1 MANKFIERLA
11 HFHNRLIIALSI
23 TGQKITMIR
32 THYSTQITPE
42 MNGKSVTVCGWAHE
56 IRDLGGITFLVV
68 RDREGLVQ
76 VTLFKKTIDKG
87 VLETVRNLSRESVVV
102 VTGNIKKEEKAPNG
116 YELVPT
122 KVTVL
127 GKSDSPLPMDTTGK
141 VDADLDTRLDVR
153 FMDLRRPNTQAIFRL
168 RHLMLKSIR
177 EFLGSEG
184 FIEITT
190 PKVVATATEGG
201 TALFPITYFER
212 EAFLN
217 QSPQLFKQLMMSGGL
232 DRVLE
237 IGPIFRAEEHDTR
250 KHLNEAT
257 SIDIEASFLDNED
270 VMVILEDLIKHVYSN
285 VSEHGANYLKT
296 LGVELSIPKTPF
308 KRVTYD
314 EAIDIARDNGEQIE
328 WGDDLTTESEH
339 TIGETMGEHYFIVD
353 WPTKIK
359 PFYAL
364 PYENKPELCRAFDMM
379 HPRMEL
385 SSGAQ
390 RVHSYEM
397 LRKRITEQGLDADG
411 FEFYL
416 KAFRYGMPPHSG
428 WGLGAERLLM
438 TMLGIENIREVV
450 LFPRDRKRLS
460 P

>member
-1 MANKFIERLA
+1 
-11 HFHNRLIIALSI
+11 
-23 TGQKITMIR
+23 MIR
-32 THYSTQITPE
+32 THYSTQITPD
-42 MNGKSVTVCGWAHE
+42 MNGSSITVCGWAHE

-68 RDREGLVQ
+68 RDREGPVQ
-76 VTLFKKTIDKG
+76 VTLFKKTIDKN
-87 VLETVRNLSRESVVV
+87 VLEIVRGLSRESVVA
-102 VTGNIKKEEKAPNG
+102 VTGTVKKEAKAPNG

-122 KVTVL
+122 AVTVL
-127 GKSDSPLPMDTTGK
+127 GRAESPLPMDTTGK
-141 VDADLDTRLDVR
+141 VDADLDTRLDAR
-153 FMDLRRPNTQAIFRL
+153 FMDTRRPGTQAIFRI
-168 RHLMLKSIR
+168 RHLMLKSVR
-177 EFLGSEG
+177 DYLAREG
-184 FIEITT
+184 FVEITT

-232 DRVLE
+232 DRVFE

-270 VMVILEDLIKHVYSN
+270 VMVILENLVKHVYSS
-285 VSEHGANYLKT
+285 VAEDEARHLKT
-296 LGVELSIPKTPF
+296 LGIEVKVPKTPF
-308 KRVTYD
+308 KRVAYD
-314 EAIDIARDNGEQIE
+314 EAIDIARDHGEKIE

-339 TIGETMGEHYFIVD
+339 SIGETIGEHYFIVD

-359 PFYAL
+359 PFYAQ
-364 PYENKPELCRAFDMM
+364 PYENKPEICRAFDMM

-390 RVHSYEM
+390 RVHSYET
-397 LRKRITEQGLDADG
+397 LRSRIEAQGLNADS

-416 KAFRYGMPPHSG
+416 KAFRFGMPPHAG

-438 TMLGIENIREVV
+438 TMLGIDNIREVV

>member
-1 MANKFIERLA
+1 
-11 HFHNRLIIALSI
+11 
-23 TGQKITMIR
+23 MIR

-42 MNGKSVTVCGWAHE
+42 MNGSPVTICGWAHE

-76 VTLFKKTIDKG
+76 VTLFKKTIDKN
-87 VLETVRNLSRESVVV
+87 VLETVRNLSRESVVA
-102 VTGNIKKEEKAPNG
+102 VTGNIKKEAKAPNG
-116 YELVPT
+116 YELIPS
-122 KVTVL
+122 KVEVL
-127 GKSDSPLPMDTTGK
+127 GKADSPLPMDTTGK

-153 FMDLRRPNTQAIFRL
+153 FMDLRRPHTQAIFRI
-168 RHLMLKSIR
+168 RHLILRSIR
-177 EFLGSEG
+177 EYLGREG

-232 DRVLE
+232 DRVFE

-257 SIDIEASFLDNED
+257 SIDIEASFLDHED
-270 VMVILEDLIKHVYSN
+270 VMAILENLVKYVYSN
-285 VSEHGANYLKT
+285 VAENGANYLKT
-296 LGVELSIPKTPF
+296 LGVELKIPETPF
-308 KRVTYD
+308 KRITYG
-314 EAIDIARDNGEQIE
+314 EAIKIARDNGEQIE
-328 WGDDLTTESEH
+328 WGDDLSTESEH
-339 TIGETMGEHYFIVD
+339 SIGKTIGEHYFIVD

-359 PFYAL
+359 PFYAM
-364 PYENKPELCRAFDMM
+364 PYENKPEICKAFDMM

-390 RVHSYEM
+390 RVHSYEL
-397 LRKRITEQGLDADG
+397 LRSRITEQGLNADG
-411 FEFYL
+411 FDFYL

>member
-1 MANKFIERLA
+1 
-11 HFHNRLIIALSI
+11 
-23 TGQKITMIR
+23 MIR
-32 THYSTQITPE
+32 THYSNQITPE
-42 MNGKSVTVCGWAHE
+42 MNGNTVTVCGWAHE

-68 RDREGLVQ
+68 RDREGLIQ
-76 VTLFKKTIDKG
+76 VTLFKKAIDKG
-87 VLETVRNLSRESVVV
+87 VLEVVKSISRESVVS
-102 VTGNIKKEEKAPNG
+102 VTGTVKKEAKAPNG

-122 KVTVL
+122 AVTVL
-127 GKSDSPLPMDTTGK
+127 GKAESPLPMDTTGK

-153 FMDLRRPNTQAIFRL
+153 FMDMRRLRTTSIFRIRNL
-168 RHLMLKSIR
+168 LLKSIR
-177 EFLGSEG
+177 EYLDREG
-184 FIEITT
+184 FVEITT

-232 DRVLE
+232 DRVYE

-257 SIDIEASFLDNED
+257 SIDIEASFIDNED
-270 VMVILEDLIKHVYSN
+270 VMVVLENLINYVYTYVARN
-285 VSEHGANYLKT
+285 GQIYLKN
-296 LGVELSIPKTPF
+296 LGVEIKIPQLPF
-308 KRVTYD
+308 KRITYT
-314 EAIDIARDNGEQIE
+314 EAIKIAKDNGEQIE
-328 WGDDLTTESEH
+328 WGDDLSTESEH
-339 TIGETMGEHYFIVD
+339 SIGRTIGEHYFITD
-353 WPTKIK
+353 WPSKIK

-364 PYENKPELCRAFDMM
+364 PYEDKPELCRAFDMM

-390 RVHSYEM
+390 RVHDPE
-397 LRKRITEQGLDADG
+397 LLKGRITAQGLNADG
-411 FEFYL
+411 FDFYL
-416 KAFRYGMPPHSG
+416 KAFKYGMPPHSG
-428 WGLGAERLLM
+428 WGVGAERLLM

-450 LFPRDRKRLS
+450 LFPRDRRRLS

>member
-1 MANKFIERLA
+1 
-11 HFHNRLIIALSI
+11 
-23 TGQKITMIR
+23 MIR
-32 THYSTQITPE
+32 THYSNQITPE
-42 MNGKSVTVCGWAHE
+42 MGGNSVTVCGWAHE

-68 RDREGLVQ
+68 RDREGLIQ
-76 VTLFKKTIDKG
+76 VTLFKKAIDKN
-87 VLETVRNLSRESVVV
+87 VLDVVKNLSRESVVS
-102 VTGNIKKEEKAPNG
+102 VTGTVKKEAKAPHG

-122 KVTVL
+122 AINVL
-127 GKSDSPLPMDTTGK
+127 GKAESPLPMDTTGK

-153 FMDLRRPNTQAIFRL
+153 FMDMRRLRTTSIFRI
-168 RHLMLKSIR
+168 RHLLLKSIR
-177 EFLGSEG
+177 EYLDREG
-184 FIEITT
+184 FVEITT

-232 DRVLE
+232 DRVYE

-257 SIDIEASFLDNED
+257 SIDIEASFIDNED
-270 VMVILEDLIKHVYSN
+270 VMVILENLVNYVYTY
-285 VSEHGANYLKT
+285 VSENGKIYLKN
-296 LGVELSIPKTPF
+296 LGVEIKIPQLPF
-308 KRVTYD
+308 KRITYD
-314 EAIDIARDNGEQIE
+314 EAIGIAKDNGEQIE
-328 WGDDLTTESEH
+328 WGDDLSTESEH
-339 TIGETMGEHYFIVD
+339 SIGKKMGEHYFITD
-353 WPTKIK
+353 WPSKIK

-364 PYENKPELCRAFDMM
+364 PYEDKPELCRAFDMM

-390 RVHSYEM
+390 RVHNHEL
-397 LRKRITEQGLDADG
+397 LRERITAQGLDADG
-411 FEFYL
+411 FDFYL
-416 KAFRYGMPPHSG
+416 KAFRFGMPPHSG
-428 WGLGAERLLM
+428 WGVGAERLLM

-450 LFPRDRKRLS
+450 LFPRDRKRLF

>member
-1 MANKFIERLA
+1 
-11 HFHNRLIIALSI
+11 
-23 TGQKITMIR
+23 MIR
-32 THYSTQITPE
+32 THYSTQVTSE
-42 MNGKSVTVCGWAHE
+42 MNGTSVTICGWAHE
-56 IRDLGGITFLVV
+56 IRDLGGITFLVL
-68 RDREGLVQ
+68 RDREGMVQ
-76 VTLFKKTIDKG
+76 VTLFKKTIDKKI
-87 VLETVRNLSRESVVV
+87 LEVVRNLSRESVVA
-102 VTGNIKKEEKAPNG
+102 VTGTVKKEAKAPNG

-122 KVTVL
+122 QVTVL
-127 GKSDSPLPMDTTGK
+127 AKADSPLPMDTTGK
-141 VDADLDTRLDVR
+141 VDADLDTRLDAR
-153 FMDLRRPNTQAIFRL
+153 FMDVRRPRTQAIFRI
-168 RHLMLKSIR
+168 RHLMQKSIR
-177 EFLGSEG
+177 EFLDMEG

-232 DRVLE
+232 DRVFE

-257 SIDIEASFLDNED
+257 SIDIEASYLDNED
-270 VMVILEDLIKHVYSN
+270 VMVILENLIKHVYST
-285 VSEHGANYLKT
+285 VAEKGTKYLET
-296 LGVELSIPKTPF
+296 LGVELTIPETPF
-308 KRVTYD
+308 RRITYD
-314 EAIDIARDNGEQIE
+314 EAISIARDCGETIE
-328 WGDDLTTESEH
+328 WGDDLSTESEH
-339 TIGETMGEHYFIVD
+339 SIGKTIGEHYFITD

-359 PFYAL
+359 PFYAM
-364 PYENKPELCRAFDMM
+364 PYEDKPEICRAFDMM

-390 RVHSYEM
+390 RVHSYE
-397 LRKRITEQGLDADG
+397 LLKQRIAYQGLNPDG

-428 WGLGAERLLM
+428 WGVGAERLLM

>member
-1 MANKFIERLA
+1 
-11 HFHNRLIIALSI
+11 
-23 TGQKITMIR
+23 MIR

-42 MNGKSVTVCGWAHE
+42 MNGNSVTICGWAHE

-68 RDREGLVQ
+68 RDREGMVQ
-76 VTLFKKTIDKG
+76 VTLFKKAIDKD
-87 VLETVRNLSRESVVV
+87 VLDVVRNLSRESVVA
-102 VTGNIKKEEKAPNG
+102 VTGTVKKEAKAPNG

-122 KVTVL
+122 SVTVL
-127 GKSDSPLPMDTTGK
+127 GKADSPLPMDTTGK
-141 VDADLDTRLDVR
+141 VDADLDTRLDAR
-153 FMDLRRPNTQAIFRL
+153 FMDVRRPYTQAIFRI
-168 RHLMLKSIR
+168 RHIMLKSIR
-177 EFLGSEG
+177 EFLDNEG
-184 FIEITT
+184 FVEITT

-232 DRVLE
+232 DRIFE

-257 SIDIEASFLDNED
+257 SIDIEASYIDNED
-270 VMVILEDLIKHVYSN
+270 VMVILENLIKHVYST
-285 VSEHGANYLKT
+285 VAEKGSKYLGT
-296 LGVELSIPKTPF
+296 LGVELAIPKTPF
-308 KRVTYD
+308 RRITYD
-314 EAIDIARDNGEQIE
+314 EAIKIAQDNGEKIE
-328 WGDDLTTESEH
+328 WGDDLSTESEH
-339 TIGETMGEHYFIVD
+339 TIGKTIGEHYFITD

-359 PFYAL
+359 PFYAM
-364 PYENKPELCRAFDMM
+364 PYENKPEICRAFDMM

-390 RVHSYEM
+390 RVHSYEL
-397 LRKRITEQGLDADG
+397 LRQRIKDQGLNPDG

-428 WGLGAERLLM
+428 WGVGAERLLM

>member
-1 MANKFIERLA
+1 
-11 HFHNRLIIALSI
+11 
-23 TGQKITMIR
+23 MIR

-42 MNGKSVTVCGWAHE
+42 MNGNSVTICGWAHE

-68 RDREGLVQ
+68 RDREGFVQ
-76 VTLFKKTIDKG
+76 VTLFKKTIDKN
-87 VLETVRNLSRESVVV
+87 VLETVKGISRESVVA
-102 VTGNIKKEEKAPNG
+102 VTGNVKKEAKAPNG

-122 KVTVL
+122 AIEVL
-127 GKSDSPLPMDTTGK
+127 GKAQTPLPMDTTGK

-153 FMDLRRPNTQAIFRL
+153 FMDMRRIQTQSIFRI
-168 RHLMLKSIR
+168 RHLILKSIR
-177 EFLGSEG
+177 EFLDRDG
-184 FIEITT
+184 FVEITT

-232 DRVLE
+232 DRVFE

-270 VMVILEDLIKHVYSN
+270 VMVILENLVNYVYTYVAEN
-285 VSEHGANYLKT
+285 GKTYLKN
-296 LGVELSIPKTPF
+296 LGVEIKIPQTPF
-308 KRVTYD
+308 KRITYD
-314 EAIDIARDNGEQIE
+314 EAIKIAKDNGEQIE
-328 WGDDLTTESEH
+328 WGDDLSTESEH
-339 TIGETMGEHYFIVD
+339 SIGRTIGEHYFITD
-353 WPTKIK
+353 WPSKIK

-364 PYENKPELCRAFDMM
+364 PYEDKPEICRGFDMM

-390 RVHSYEM
+390 RVHNYDL
-397 LRKRITEQGLDADG
+397 LRERIIAQGLNPDG
-411 FEFYL
+411 FDFYL
-416 KAFRYGMPPHSG
+416 KAFKFGMPPHAG

-450 LFPRDRKRLS
+450 LFPRDRRRLS

>member
-1 MANKFIERLA
+1 
-11 HFHNRLIIALSI
+11 
-23 TGQKITMIR
+23 MIR
-32 THYSTQITPE
+32 THYSNQITPE
-42 MNGKSVTVCGWAHE
+42 MNGNTVTICGWAHE

-68 RDREGLVQ
+68 RDREGLIQ
-76 VTLFKKTIDKG
+76 VTLFKKAIDKG
-87 VLETVRNLSRESVVV
+87 VLDVVKSISRESVVS
-102 VTGNIKKEEKAPNG
+102 VTGTVKKEAKAPNG

-122 KVTVL
+122 AVTVL
-127 GKSDSPLPMDTTGK
+127 GKAESPLPMDTTGK

-153 FMDLRRPNTQAIFRL
+153 FMDMRRLRTTSIFRIRNL
-168 RHLMLKSIR
+168 LLKSIR
-177 EFLGSEG
+177 EYLDREG
-184 FIEITT
+184 FVEITT

-232 DRVLE
+232 DRVYE

-257 SIDIEASFLDNED
+257 SIDIEASFIDNED
-270 VMVILEDLIKHVYSN
+270 VMVILENLINYVYTYVALN
-285 VSEHGANYLKT
+285 GQVYLKN
-296 LGVELSIPKTPF
+296 LGVEIKIPQLPF
-308 KRVTYD
+308 KRITYT
-314 EAIDIARDNGEQIE
+314 EAIKIAKDNGEQIE
-328 WGDDLTTESEH
+328 WGDDLSTESEH
-339 TIGETMGEHYFIVD
+339 SIGRTIGEHYFITD
-353 WPTKIK
+353 WPSKIK

-364 PYENKPELCRAFDMM
+364 PYEDKPELCRAFDMM

-390 RVHSYEM
+390 RVHDPE
-397 LRKRITEQGLDADG
+397 LLKGRITAQGLNAEG
-411 FEFYL
+411 FDFYL
-416 KAFRYGMPPHSG
+416 KAFKYGMPPHSG
-428 WGLGAERLLM
+428 WGVGAERLLM

-450 LFPRDRKRLS
+450 LFPRDRRRLS

>member
-1 MANKFIERLA
+1 
-11 HFHNRLIIALSI
+11 
-23 TGQKITMIR
+23 MIR

-42 MNGKSVTVCGWAHE
+42 MSLNQSPVTICGWAHE
-56 IRDLGGITFLVV
+56 IRDLGGITFLIV

-76 VTLFKKTIDKG
+76 VTLFKKTIDKN
-87 VLETVRNLSRESVVV
+87 VLETAKNISRESVVA
-102 VTGNIKKEEKAPNG
+102 VTGNIKKEAKAPNG
-116 YELVPT
+116 YELIPT
-122 KVTVL
+122 EIKVL
-127 GKSDSPLPMDTTGK
+127 GKAESPLPMDTTGK
-141 VDADLDTRLDVR
+141 VDADLDTRLDAR
-153 FMDLRRPNTQAIFRL
+153 FMDMRRPYTQSIFRI
-168 RHLMLKSIR
+168 RHLILKSIR
-177 EFLGSEG
+177 EYFDREG
-184 FIEITT
+184 FVEITT

-232 DRVLE
+232 DRVFE

-257 SIDIEASFLDNED
+257 SIDIEASFLDHED
-270 VMVILEDLIKHVYSN
+270 VMVILENLVKYVYTYVADN
-285 VSEHGANYLKT
+285 GKNYLSN
-296 LGVELSIPKTPF
+296 LGVEIKIPQTPF
-308 KRVTYD
+308 KRITYT
-314 EAIDIARDNGEQIE
+314 EAIKIANDGGEKIE
-328 WGDDLTTESEH
+328 WGDDLSTESEH
-339 TIGETMGEHYFIVD
+339 TIGNTIGEHYFITD
-353 WPTKIK
+353 WPSKIK
-359 PFYAL
+359 PFYAM
-364 PYENKPELCRAFDMM
+364 PYDDKPELCRAFDMM

-390 RVHSYEM
+390 RVHSYEL
-397 LRKRITEQGLDADG
+397 LRQRITGQGLNADG
-411 FEFYL
+411 FDFYL
-416 KAFRYGMPPHSG
+416 KAFRFGMPPHSG

>member
-1 MANKFIERLA
+1 
-11 HFHNRLIIALSI
+11 
-23 TGQKITMIR
+23 MIR

-42 MNGKSVTVCGWAHE
+42 MNGNTVTICGWAHE

-68 RDREGLVQ
+68 RDREGLIQ
-76 VTLFKKTIDKG
+76 VTLFKKTIDKN
-87 VLETVRNLSRESVVV
+87 VLETVRNISRESVVA
-102 VTGNIKKEEKAPNG
+102 VTGNVKKEAKAPNG

-122 KVTVL
+122 AVIVL
-127 GKSDSPLPMDTTGK
+127 GKAESPLPMDTTGK
-141 VDADLDTRLDVR
+141 VDADLDTRLDAR
-153 FMDLRRPNTQAIFRL
+153 FMDVRRSHTQAIFRI
-168 RHLMLKSIR
+168 RHLILRCIR
-177 EFLGSEG
+177 NYLDAEG
-184 FIEITT
+184 FVEITT

-201 TALFPITYFER
+201 TALFPISYFER

-232 DRVLE
+232 DRVFE

-270 VMVILEDLIKHVYSN
+270 VMVILENLVSHVYSE
-285 VSEHGANYLKT
+285 VAEKGKNYLKT
-296 LGVELSIPKTPF
+296 LGVDLKIPGIPF
-308 KRVTYD
+308 RRITYD
-314 EAIDIARDNGEQIE
+314 EAISIARDNGEKIE
-328 WGDDLTTESEH
+328 WGEDLSTESEH
-339 TIGETMGEHYFIVD
+339 SIGKTIGEHYFIVD

-359 PFYAL
+359 PFYAM
-364 PYENKPELCRAFDMM
+364 PYENKPEICRAFDMM

-390 RVHSYEM
+390 RVHSYEL
-397 LRKRITEQGLDADG
+397 LRQRITDQGLNADG
-411 FEFYL
+411 FDFYL
-416 KAFRYGMPPHSG
+416 SAFRFGMPPHAG

-438 TMLGIENIREVV
+438 TMLGIDNIREVV
-450 LFPRDRKRLS
+450 LFPRDRRRLS

>member
-1 MANKFIERLA
+1 MK
-11 HFHNRLIIALSI
+11 
-23 TGQKITMIR
+23 R
-32 THYSTQITPE
+32 THYSSQITPE
-42 MNGKSVTVCGWAHE
+42 MNGGSVTVCGWAHE
-56 IRDLGGITFLVV
+56 IRDLGGITFLIV

-76 VTLFKKTIDKG
+76 VTLFKKTIDKNL
-87 VLETVRNLSRESVVV
+87 LEIVRNISRESVVT
-102 VTGNIKKEEKAPNG
+102 VTGNVKKEAKAPNG

-122 KVTVL
+122 DIKVL
-127 GKSDSPLPMDTTGK
+127 GKAESPLPMDTTGK

-153 FMDLRRPNTQAIFRL
+153 FMDIRRPHTQAIFRI
-168 RHLMLKSIR
+168 RHLILNSIR
-177 EFLGSEG
+177 DFMDREG

-190 PKVVATATEGG
+190 PKIVATATEGG

-217 QSPQLFKQLMMSGGL
+217 QSPQLFKQIMMSAGL
-232 DRVLE
+232 DRVFE

-257 SIDIEASFLDNED
+257 SIDIEASFLDNQD
-270 VMVILEDLIKHVYSN
+270 VMVILENLVQRVYSD
-285 VSEHGANYLKT
+285 VAETGSKYLRM
-296 LGVELSIPKTPF
+296 LGVELEIPGIPF
-308 KRVTYD
+308 KRITYD
-314 EAIDIARDNGEQIE
+314 EAISIASDSGDNIE
-328 WGDDLTTESEH
+328 WGDDLSTESEH
-339 TIGETMGEHYFIVD
+339 YIGKTIGEHYFIID

-364 PYENKPELCRAFDMM
+364 PYENRSQVCRAFDMM

-390 RVHSYEM
+390 RVHSYDL
-397 LRKRITEQGLDADG
+397 LRRRITEQGLNPDG
-411 FEFYL
+411 FDFYL
-416 KAFRYGMPPHSG
+416 KAFRYGMPPHAG
-428 WGLGAERLLM
+428 WGLGVERLLM

-450 LFPRDRKRLS
+450 LFPRDRRRLS

>member
-1 MANKFIERLA
+1 
-11 HFHNRLIIALSI
+11 
-23 TGQKITMIR
+23 MIR

-42 MNGKSVTVCGWAHE
+42 MNGNSVTICGWAHE

-68 RDREGLVQ
+68 RDREGLIQ
-76 VTLFKKTIDKG
+76 VTLFKKTIDKN
-87 VLETVRNLSRESVVV
+87 VLETVRNISRESVVA
-102 VTGNIKKEEKAPNG
+102 VTGNVKKEAKAPNG

-122 KVTVL
+122 SVTVL
-127 GKSDSPLPMDTTGK
+127 GKAESPLPMDTTGK

-153 FMDLRRPNTQAIFRL
+153 FMDVRRSQTQAIFRI
-168 RHLMLKSIR
+168 RHLILRSIR
-177 EFLGSEG
+177 NYLEAEG
-184 FIEITT
+184 FVEITT

-201 TALFPITYFER
+201 TALFPISYFER

-232 DRVLE
+232 DRVFE

-270 VMVILEDLIKHVYSN
+270 VMIILENLVSHVYSE
-285 VSEHGANYLKT
+285 VAQKGKNYLKT
-296 LGVELSIPKTPF
+296 LGVDLKIPGTPF
-308 KRVTYD
+308 RRITYD
-314 EAIDIARDNGEQIE
+314 EAISIARDNGEKIE
-328 WGDDLTTESEH
+328 WGEDLSTESEH
-339 TIGETMGEHYFIVD
+339 SIGKTIGEHYFIVD

-359 PFYAL
+359 PFYAM
-364 PYENKPELCRAFDMM
+364 PYENKPEICRAFDMM

-390 RVHSYEM
+390 RVHSYDL
-397 LRKRITEQGLDADG
+397 LRQRIVDQGMNADG
-411 FEFYL
+411 FDFYL
-416 KAFRYGMPPHSG
+416 SAFRFGMPPHAG

-438 TMLGIENIREVV
+438 TMLGIDNIREVV
-450 LFPRDRKRLS
+450 LFPRDRRRLS

>member
-1 MANKFIERLA
+1 MPKLQYDEILFAKINIRIT
-11 HFHNRLIIALSI
+11 HLSAGI
-23 TGQKITMIR
+23 SMIR
-32 THYSTQITPE
+32 THYSNQITPD
-42 MNGKSVTVCGWAHE
+42 MNGSSVTICGWAHE

-68 RDREGLVQ
+68 RDREGPVQ
-76 VTLFKKTIDKG
+76 VTLFKKTIDKN
-87 VLETVRNLSRESVVV
+87 VLEIVRNLSRESVVA
-102 VTGNIKKEEKAPNG
+102 VTGNVRKEAKAPSG
-116 YELVPT
+116 YELIPT
-122 KVTVL
+122 EVIVL
-127 GKSDSPLPMDTTGK
+127 GKADSPLPMDTTGK

-153 FMDLRRPNTQAIFRL
+153 FMDIRRPSAQAVFRI
-168 RHLMLKSIR
+168 RHLILKCIR
-177 EFLGSEG
+177 EFFEREG

-232 DRVLE
+232 DRVFE

-257 SIDIEASFLDNED
+257 SIDIEASFLDHED
-270 VMVILEDLIKHVYSN
+270 VMVILENLVRYVYS
-285 VSEHGANYLKT
+285 SIAEKGAKHLST
-296 LGVELSIPKTPF
+296 LGVELKIPEVPF
-308 KRVTYD
+308 KRLTYD
-314 EAIDIARDNGEQIE
+314 EAIGIARNNGEQIE

-339 TIGETMGEHYFIVD
+339 AIGKTVGEHYFIVD

-359 PFYAL
+359 PFYAM
-364 PYENKPELCRAFDMM
+364 PYENKPDICRAFDMM

-390 RVHSYEM
+390 RVHSYEL
-397 LRKRITEQGLDADG
+397 LRSRIEEQGLNADG

-416 KAFRYGMPPHSG
+416 KAFRYGMPPHAG

>member
-1 MANKFIERLA
+1 
-11 HFHNRLIIALSI
+11 
-23 TGQKITMIR
+23 MIR
-32 THYSTQITPE
+32 THYSTQVTSE
-42 MNGKSVTVCGWAHE
+42 MNGTSVTICGWAHE

-76 VTLFKKTIDKG
+76 VTLFKKAIDKN
-87 VLETVRNLSRESVVV
+87 VLEVVRNLSRESVVA
-102 VTGNIKKEEKAPNG
+102 VTGTVKKEAKAPNG

-122 KVTVL
+122 QVTVL
-127 GKSDSPLPMDTTGK
+127 GKADSPLPMDTTGK
-141 VDADLDTRLDVR
+141 VDADLDTRLDAR
-153 FMDLRRPNTQAIFRL
+153 FMDVRRPRTQAIFRI
-168 RHLMLKSIR
+168 RHLMQKSIR
-177 EFLGSEG
+177 EFLDMEG

-232 DRVLE
+232 DRVFE

-257 SIDIEASFLDNED
+257 SIDIEASYLDNED
-270 VMVILEDLIKHVYSN
+270 VMVILENLIKHVYST
-285 VSEHGANYLKT
+285 VAEKGTKYLET
-296 LGVELSIPKTPF
+296 LGVELTIPETPF
-308 KRVTYD
+308 KRITYD
-314 EAIDIARDNGEQIE
+314 EAISIARDFGETIE
-328 WGDDLTTESEH
+328 WGDDLSTESEH
-339 TIGETMGEHYFIVD
+339 SIGKTIGEHYFITD

-359 PFYAL
+359 PFYAM
-364 PYENKPELCRAFDMM
+364 PYEDKPEICRAFDMM

-390 RVHSYEM
+390 RVHSYE
-397 LRKRITEQGLDADG
+397 LLKQRIADQGLNPDG

-428 WGLGAERLLM
+428 WGMGAERLLM

>member
-1 MANKFIERLA
+1 
-11 HFHNRLIIALSI
+11 
-23 TGQKITMIR
+23 MIR

-42 MNGKSVTVCGWAHE
+42 MNGSSVTICGWAHE

-76 VTLFKKTIDKG
+76 VTLFKKTIDKNL
-87 VLETVRNLSRESVVV
+87 LETVRNISRESAIA
-102 VTGNIKKEEKAPNG
+102 VTGNVKKEAKAPNG

-122 KVTVL
+122 AVNVL

-153 FMDLRRPNTQAIFRL
+153 FMDMTRPHTQAIFRI
-168 RHLMLKSIR
+168 RHLILKSIR
-177 EFLGSEG
+177 GYLEREG
-184 FIEITT
+184 FVEITT

-232 DRVLE
+232 DRVFE

-270 VMVILEDLIKHVYSN
+270 VMVILENLVNHVYSEVAGN
-285 VSEHGANYLKT
+285 GANYLKM
-296 LGVELSIPKTPF
+296 LGADIKIPETPF
-308 KRVTYD
+308 KRITYD
-314 EAIDIARDNGEQIE
+314 EAIGIARDNGEKIE
-328 WGDDLTTESEH
+328 WGDDLSTESEH
-339 TIGETMGEHYFIVD
+339 SIGKTVGEHYFIVD

-359 PFYAL
+359 PFYAM

-390 RVHSYEM
+390 RVHSHEM
-397 LRKRITEQGLDADG
+397 LRQRIIDQGLNADG

-416 KAFRYGMPPHSG
+416 KAFRYGMPPHAG

-438 TMLGIENIREVV
+438 TMLGIDNIREVV
-450 LFPRDRKRLS
+450 LFPRDRRRLS

>member
-1 MANKFIERLA
+1 
-11 HFHNRLIIALSI
+11 
-23 TGQKITMIR
+23 MIR
-32 THYSTQITPE
+32 THYSTQIRPD
-42 MNGKSVTVCGWAHE
+42 MDGSSVTVCGWAHE

-76 VTLFKKTIDKG
+76 VTLFKKTIDKN
-87 VLETVRNLSRESVVV
+87 VLEIVRGLSRESVVA
-102 VTGNIKKEEKAPNG
+102 VTGAVKKEAKAPNG
-116 YELVPT
+116 YELVPAA
-122 KVTVL
+122 VTVL
-127 GKSDSPLPMDTTGK
+127 GSAESPLPMDTTGK
-141 VDADLDTRLDVR
+141 VDADLDTRLDAR
-153 FMDLRRPNTQAIFRL
+153 FMDTRRPGTQAIFRI
-168 RHLMLKSIR
+168 RHLLLKSVR
-177 EFLGSEG
+177 DYLAREG
-184 FIEITT
+184 FVEITT

-232 DRVLE
+232 DRVFE

-270 VMVILEDLIKHVYSN
+270 VMVILENLVKHVYSS
-285 VSEHGANYLKT
+285 VAEDGAKHLKT
-296 LGVELSIPKTPF
+296 LGVEVKIPKTPF

-314 EAIDIARDNGEQIE
+314 EAIDIARDHGEKIE

-339 TIGETMGEHYFIVD
+339 SIGEAIGEHYFIVD

-359 PFYAL
+359 PFYAQ
-364 PYENKPELCRAFDMM
+364 PYENKPEICRAFDMM

-390 RVHSYEM
+390 RVHSYEV
-397 LRKRITEQGLDADG
+397 LRSRIEAQGLNADS

-416 KAFRYGMPPHSG
+416 KAFRFGMPPHAG

-438 TMLGIENIREVV
+438 TMLGIDNIREVV

>member
-1 MANKFIERLA
+1 
-11 HFHNRLIIALSI
+11 
-23 TGQKITMIR
+23 MIR
-32 THYSTQITPE
+32 THYSNQITPE
-42 MNGKSVTVCGWAHE
+42 MSGNSVTVCGWAHE
-56 IRDLGGITFLVV
+56 IRDLGGITFLVL
-68 RDREGLVQ
+68 RDREGLIQ
-76 VTLFKKTIDKG
+76 VTLFKKGIDKN
-87 VLETVRNLSRESVVV
+87 VLDVVRNVSRESVVS
-102 VTGNIKKEEKAPNG
+102 VTGTVKKEAKAPNG

-122 KVTVL
+122 AITVL
-127 GKSDSPLPMDTTGK
+127 GKADSPLPMDTTGK

-153 FMDLRRPNTQAIFRL
+153 FMDMRRLRTTSIFRIRNL
-168 RHLMLKSIR
+168 LLKSIR
-177 EFLGSEG
+177 EYLDREG
-184 FIEITT
+184 FVEITT

-232 DRVLE
+232 DRVYE

-257 SIDIEASFLDNED
+257 SIDIEASFIDNED
-270 VMVILEDLIKHVYSN
+270 VMVILENLVNYVYN
-285 VSEHGANYLKT
+285 YISENGKVYLKN
-296 LGVELSIPKTPF
+296 LGVEIKIPQLPF
-308 KRVTYD
+308 KRITYD
-314 EAIDIARDNGEQIE
+314 EAIRIAKDNGEQIE
-328 WGDDLTTESEH
+328 WGDDLSTESEH
-339 TIGETMGEHYFIVD
+339 SIGKTIGEHYFITD
-353 WPTKIK
+353 WPSKIK

-364 PYENKPELCRAFDMM
+364 PYEDKPEICRAFDMM

-390 RVHSYEM
+390 RVHDHEL
-397 LRKRITEQGLDADG
+397 LRERITAQGLNADG
-411 FEFYL
+411 FDFYL
-416 KAFRYGMPPHSG
+416 KAFKYGMPPHSG
-428 WGLGAERLLM
+428 WGVGAERLLM

>member
-1 MANKFIERLA
+1 
-11 HFHNRLIIALSI
+11 
-23 TGQKITMIR
+23 MIR

-42 MNGKSVTVCGWAHE
+42 MNGGSVTVCGWAHE

-68 RDREGLVQ
+68 RDREGLIQ
-76 VTLFKKTIDKG
+76 VTLFKKTIDKNI
-87 VLETVRNLSRESVVV
+87 LDIVRNLSRESVVA
-102 VTGNIKKEEKAPNG
+102 VTGNVKKEAKAPNG
-116 YELVPT
+116 YELVPAA
-122 KVTVL
+122 VAVL
-127 GKSDSPLPMDTTGK
+127 GKAESPLPMDTTGK
-141 VDADLDTRLDVR
+141 VDADLDTRLDAR
-153 FMDLRRPNTQAIFRL
+153 FMDMRRPGTQAIFRI
-168 RHLMLKSIR
+168 RHLIQKSVR
-177 EFLGSEG
+177 EFLGGEG

-232 DRVLE
+232 DRVFE

-270 VMVILEDLIKHVYSN
+270 VMVILENLVKYVYSSVAEN
-285 VSEHGANYLKT
+285 GERYLKT
-296 LGVELSIPKTPF
+296 LGVEPKIPKTPF
-308 KRVTYD
+308 ARVTYD
-314 EAIDIARDNGEQIE
+314 EAISIARDNGEKIE

-339 TIGETMGEHYFIVD
+339 SIGETVGEHYFIVD

-359 PFYAL
+359 PFYVM
-364 PYENKPELCRAFDMM
+364 PYENKPEICRAFDMM

-390 RVHSYEM
+390 RVHSYE
-397 LRKRITEQGLDADG
+397 LLHSRITEQGLNADG

-416 KAFRYGMPPHSG
+416 KAFRYGMPPHAG

-438 TMLGIENIREVV
+438 TMLGVENIREVV

>member
-1 MANKFIERLA
+1 
-11 HFHNRLIIALSI
+11 
-23 TGQKITMIR
+23 MIR
-32 THYSTQITPE
+32 THYSNQITPE
-42 MNGKSVTVCGWAHE
+42 MNGNTVTVCGWAHE

-68 RDREGLVQ
+68 RDREGLIQ
-76 VTLFKKTIDKG
+76 VTLFKKAIDKG
-87 VLETVRNLSRESVVV
+87 VLDVVKSISRESVIS
-102 VTGNIKKEEKAPNG
+102 VTGTVKKEAKAPNG

-122 KVTVL
+122 AVTVL
-127 GKSDSPLPMDTTGK
+127 GKAESPLPMDTTGK

-153 FMDLRRPNTQAIFRL
+153 FMDMRRLRTTSIFRIRNL
-168 RHLMLKSIR
+168 LLKSIR
-177 EFLGSEG
+177 EYLDREG
-184 FIEITT
+184 FVEITT

-232 DRVLE
+232 DRVYE

-257 SIDIEASFLDNED
+257 SIDIEASFIDNED
-270 VMVILEDLIKHVYSN
+270 VMVILENLIYYVYTYVALN
-285 VSEHGANYLKT
+285 GQIYLKN
-296 LGVELSIPKTPF
+296 LGVEIKIPQLPF
-308 KRVTYD
+308 KRITYT
-314 EAIDIARDNGEQIE
+314 EAIKIAKDNGEQIE
-328 WGDDLTTESEH
+328 WGDDLSTESEH
-339 TIGETMGEHYFIVD
+339 SIGRTIGEHYFITD
-353 WPTKIK
+353 WPSKIK

-364 PYENKPELCRAFDMM
+364 PYEDRPELCRAFDMM

-390 RVHSYEM
+390 RVHDPE
-397 LRKRITEQGLDADG
+397 LLKGRITAQGLNADG
-411 FEFYL
+411 FDFYL
-416 KAFRYGMPPHSG
+416 KAFKYGMPPHSG
-428 WGLGAERLLM
+428 WGVGAERLLM

-450 LFPRDRKRLS
+450 LFPRDRRRLS

>member
-1 MANKFIERLA
+1 
-11 HFHNRLIIALSI
+11 
-23 TGQKITMIR
+23 MIR

-42 MNGKSVTVCGWAHE
+42 MNGTSVTICGWAHE

-68 RDREGLVQ
+68 RDREGMVQ
-76 VTLFKKTIDKG
+76 VTLFKKAIDKN
-87 VLETVRNLSRESVVV
+87 VLEVVRNLSRESVVA
-102 VTGNIKKEEKAPNG
+102 VTGTVKKEAKAPNG

-122 KVTVL
+122 QVTVL
-127 GKSDSPLPMDTTGK
+127 GKADSPLPMDTTGK
-141 VDADLDTRLDVR
+141 VDADLDTRLDAR
-153 FMDLRRPNTQAIFRL
+153 FMDVRRPRTQAIFRI
-168 RHLMLKSIR
+168 RHLMQKSIR
-177 EFLGSEG
+177 EFLDMEG

-232 DRVLE
+232 DRVFE

-257 SIDIEASFLDNED
+257 SIDIEASYLDNED
-270 VMVILEDLIKHVYSN
+270 VMVILENLIKHVYST
-285 VSEHGANYLKT
+285 VAEKGTKYLET
-296 LGVELSIPKTPF
+296 LGVELTIPETPF
-308 KRVTYD
+308 KRITYD
-314 EAIDIARDNGEQIE
+314 EAISIARDCGETIE
-328 WGDDLTTESEH
+328 WGDDLSTESEH
-339 TIGETMGEHYFIVD
+339 SIGKTIGEHYFITD

-359 PFYAL
+359 PFYAM
-364 PYENKPELCRAFDMM
+364 PYEDKPEICRAFDMM

-390 RVHSYEM
+390 RVHSYE
-397 LRKRITEQGLDADG
+397 LLKQRIADQGLNPDG

-428 WGLGAERLLM
+428 WGVGAERLLM